1 MILTLGGTGW
11 FNHRGVCHHSLSLYI
26 CCNGG
31 STLLGDS
38 YHAFVPFHVQLCGA
52 SSVVSTVACSKET
65 IKFLILQSGP
75 YYSIMSRIR
84 WSQNVHNCE
93 WYHCSN
99 EHITAVI
106 LNHLQL
112 CISEDTQP
120 HPQVWHMICIYH
132 RINPDHG
139 CYNQTTQCTDS
150 TPPSLSPF
158 LLPSPYPPPLLL
170 PSPYLPSSFLPPS
183 PSLPNYIAGTRG

>member
-112 CISEDTQP
+112 CNPVTRHARILATCLDNTGQPTCTWEFRTDFNRFVPMKYPVFYNMRLEEDR
-120 HPQVWHMICIYH
+120 HNDV
-132 RINPDHG
+132 
-139 CYNQTTQCTDS
+139 
-150 TPPSLSPF
+150 
-158 LLPSPYPPPLLL
+158 
-170 PSPYLPSSFLPPS
+170 
-183 PSLPNYIAGTRG
+183 